1 LKFFKL
7 DKRTLLHSFKMF
19 QESGV
24 APHDIR
30 GESCCRSPYDPV
42 RAAEDDTDCLV
53 VATSHLNVIH
63 SIRYMLDTEVTG
75 AFREKLARLS
85 DDRIEDSFYGT
96 LGEVL
101 HVLMEHF
108 IEFHDL

>member
-1 LKFFKL
+1 
-7 DKRTLLHSFKMF
+7 MF

-42 RAAEDDTDCLV
+42 RAAEDD
-53 VATSHLNVIH
+53 H